1 MARTPIPAGDPRR
14 TLRTQAD
21 AAPDP
26 RDIRPVVAGA
36 VGGTS
41 TLLIAGGMGIAAVAL
56 FLLLDGNRR
65 ATQVP
70 VVRATAANRAATA
83 RSDPPPLYLPPAAP
97 LAAAPVMP
105 ALLPDAPV
113 RPLPASS
120 APPRIVYVP
129 QPQSARLPMM
139 SAPVQQSYAPPAP
152 VRGNDNTALVIDT
165 TVADGSGE
173 GSGDA
178 AGPGG
183 ASGNGPPNAFAT
195 LNSATTAA
203 PGARAR
209 AAMLGGRATTVL
221 QGTLVPAVLETALD
235 TTRPGLARA
244 LVSRDVRSF
253 DGTRVLIPRG
263 SRLTGE
269 YRSDVAQG
277 QNRALIVW
285 TRLVRPDGAA
295 IALAS
300 PVADTLGRAGVKA
313 QVNSHFLTRFAGAI
327 LQSVLAVGVNLA
339 SRSNNDTLVVGLPGA
354 TLGGGG
360 GFGQTPQIAPTLKVR
375 PGTSIGVF
383 VARDLDFSA
392 VEGRR

>member
-1 MARTPIPAGDPRR
+1 MARTPMPAGDPRR
-14 TLRTQAD
+14 TLRAQAD
-21 AAPDP
+21 AVPDP

-70 VVRATAANRAATA
+70 AVRVTAATA
-83 RSDPPPLYLPPAAP
+83 RSAPPLLYLPPAAP
-97 LAAAPVMP
+97 LAAAPVVP
-105 ALLPDAPV
+105 ARLPEAPV
-113 RPLPASS
+113 GTLPAPS

-129 QPQSARLPMM
+129 QPQSAPPMM
-139 SAPVQQSYAPPAP
+139 SAPVQQSYAPPP
-152 VRGNDNTALVIDT
+152 VRGNDTVALVIDT
-165 TVADGSGE
+165 TVADGSAE
-173 GSGDA
+173 GTGDPA
-178 AGPGG
+178 RPGG

-209 AAMLGGRATTVL
+209 AAMLGGPATTVL

-235 TTRPGLARA
+235 STRPGLASA

-339 SRSNNDTLVVGLPGA
+339 SRPNNDTLVVGLPGA
-354 TLGGGG
+354 TLGGIGGGFGGG

-375 PGTSIGVF
+375 PGTNIGVF